1 MHIAIIGLGPAGAVL
16 AHRAVARGWEVDG
29 YDPACV
35 QGPGEEVRPPVW
47 RSTYGVSLNDL
58 PTWARTE
65 MTFGAVSADLLVH
78 TPAPRR
84 LRSWDYA
91 MIDRDRT
98 REDLTRGVRMHRQ
111 RVTDLSPTALG
122 VDVVVD
128 CRGVVDR
135 PGSIRQVAYGA
146 VVSPEQAASWGL
158 GDAEF
163 MDWRPADPNGPDRND
178 QDAPPSFLYIQP
190 VENGIL
196 LEETV
201 LATRERTRDLLPVL
215 RRRLHRRIP
224 GLVQD
229 GSEDNVID
237 AVDVIDVIDTE
248 TVHFP
253 MDRRRR
259 GWYTGVRDGVAM
271 FGAAG
276 GLTHPATGYS
286 VAAAAG
292 TAEQMLDL
300 IETGSLPRSARA
312 SAAMAY
318 HLRRFGAEL
327 IVRAN
332 QETLLRFFDAFF
344 RLPHRRQSDYLAG
357 QHGGRV
363 ALTMVSL
370 ARFPRQVLPFLRKS
384 PSALRAL
391 LSKPFR
397 STRQN

>member
-16 AHRAVARGWEVDG
+16 AHRAVTRGWQVDG

-35 QGPGEEVRPPVW
+35 EGPGGEVRAPVW
-47 RSTYGVSLNDL
+47 RSTYGVSLRDL
-58 PTWARTE
+58 PQWARTE

-84 LRSWDYA
+84 LRNWDYA
-91 MIDRDRT
+91 MIDRARS
-98 REDLTRGVRMHRQ
+98 REGLTRGVRMHRQ
-111 RVTDLSPTALG
+111 RVTDLSPPALG

-146 VVSPEQAASWGL
+146 VVSREQAESWGL

-163 MDWRPADPNGPDRND
+163 MDWRPAVADGPDGTD

-190 VENGIL
+190 VEKGIL

-201 LATRERTRDLLPVL
+201 LATRQRTRDLLPPL
-215 RRRLHRRIP
+215 RERLHRRIP
-224 GLVQD
+224 GLAPD
-229 GSEDNVID
+229 GSKDTI
-237 AVDVIDVIDTE
+237 IDTE

-259 GWYTGVRDGVAM
+259 GWYTGVHDGVAV

-276 GLTHPATGYS
+276 GLIHPATGYS

-300 IETGSLPRSARA
+300 IETGSLPRSARI
-312 SAAMAY
+312 SAATAY

-327 IVRAN
+327 IVRTD
-332 QETLLRFFDAFF
+332 QEALLRFFDAFF

-363 ALTMVSL
+363 ALTMLSL
-370 ARFPRQVLPFLRKS
+370 AKYPRQVLPFLRQS
-384 PSALRAL
+384 PAALRAVL
-391 LSKPFR
+391 NVRTPFR
-397 STRQN
+397 SPRQN